1 MLQPLVE
8 SMEVEMA
15 EMGVEVK
22 ALVINKNLLTG
33 TKTTYPVQKS
43 KVALSNSPMKYT
55 SRKHTNRFSTL
66 LDIRLSLVV
75 LTSQII
81 L

>member
-15 EMGVEVK
+15 EMEVEVK

-33 TKTTYPVQKS
+33 TKISRSCFYPMINCK
-43 KVALSNSPMKYT
+43 PYE
-55 SRKHTNRFSTL
+55 KHVYDTH
-66 LDIRLSLVV
+66 
-75 LTSQII
+75 
-81 L
+81 

>member
-15 EMGVEVK
+15 EMEVEVK

-33 TKTTYPVQKS
+33 TKTTYRVQKS
-43 KVALSNSPMKYT
+43 KSPMKYT

>member
-15 EMGVEVK
+15 EMEVEVK
-22 ALVINKNLLTG
+22 APVINKNLLTG

-43 KVALSNSPMKYT
+43 KYKPYEIHV
-55 SRKHTNRFSTL
+55 
-66 LDIRLSLVV
+66 
-75 LTSQII
+75 
-81 L
+81 

>member
-15 EMGVEVK
+15 EMEVEVK

-33 TKTTYPVQKS
+33 TKIRISWFYPMMLIV
-43 KVALSNSPMKYT
+43 NPMKNT
-55 SRKHTNRFSTL
+55 SMIHTKMFCL
-66 LDIRLSLVV
+66 F
-75 LTSQII
+75 
-81 L
+81 

>member
-1 MLQPLVE
+1 
-8 SMEVEMA
+8 MEVEMA
-15 EMGVEVK
+15 EMVVEVK
-22 ALVINKNLLTG
+22 APVINKNLLTG

-43 KVALSNSPMKYT
+43 KSPMKYT